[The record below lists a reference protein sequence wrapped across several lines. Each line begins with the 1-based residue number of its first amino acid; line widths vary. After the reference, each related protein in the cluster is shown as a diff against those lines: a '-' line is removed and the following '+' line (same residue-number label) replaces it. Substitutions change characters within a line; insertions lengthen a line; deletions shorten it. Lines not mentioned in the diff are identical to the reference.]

1 MRLADKF
8 GIRGLGLSRN
18 VIVLGLVSLF
28 NDASSEM
35 IYPLLPLFITMT
47 LGASVQVLGIIEGI
61 AESTA
66 AILKLFSG
74 WLSDKLGRRKS
85 MVVAGYT
92 LSSLTRPLM
101 AIATTSWHV
110 LVVRFGDRVGKG
122 VRTAPRDALIAD
134 STDPSLRGRAFGFH
148 RAMDHSGA
156 IIGPLLAMI
165 VLALSKDNYRLVF
178 WLAVIPAAFSVILLI
193 LRSQEI
199 KPRQT
204 SRPPSLRLGQFD
216 ANFRWFL
223 FVVILFTLGNSSD
236 AFLLL
241 RAKQTGLSSS
251 LIPLLWVFLHVV
263 KMITSLLGGIWSDRI
278 GRKRT
283 IISGWLLYAF
293 VYGGLALANAPWHI
307 WALMGVY
314 GIFYGLTEGVEKA
327 LVADLVPADLRGTAF
342 GIYNFAIG
350 IGALPASLLMGIL
363 WDRIGPGTA
372 FAFGSAMALLASLMI
387 VRVKTSAIAVQQN
400 R

>member
-1 MRLADKF
+1 MKYPHKLRA
-8 GIRGLGLSRN
+8 RGLGLSRN
-18 VIVLGLVSLF
+18 VIVLGLVSLC

-35 IYPLLPLFITMT
+35 IYPLLPLFITIT
-47 LGASVQVLGIIEGI
+47 LGASVEVLGIIEGI

-66 AILKLFSG
+66 SVLKLFSG
-74 WLSDKLGRRKS
+74 WLSDKLGRRKTLA
-85 MVVAGYT
+85 VAGYT

-101 AIATTSWHV
+101 AMATVSWHV

-134 STDPSLRGRAFGFH
+134 STDPASRGRAFGFH
-148 RAMDHSGA
+148 RAMDHAGA

-165 VLALSKDNYRLVF
+165 VLALSSNNYRLVF
-178 WLAVIPAAFSVILLI
+178 WLAVIPAMFGVILLI
-193 LRSQEI
+193 LRTQEI
-199 KPRQT
+199 KPQRL
-204 SRPPSLRLGQFD
+204 SSPPSLRLGQFD
-216 ANFRWFL
+216 ANFRRFL
-223 FVVILFTLGNSSD
+223 FVIILFTLGNSSD

-263 KMITSLLGGIWSDRI
+263 KMTTSFLGGVWSDRI

-283 IISGWLLYAF
+283 IISGWLLYSF
-293 VYGGLALANAPWHI
+293 VYGGLALADAPWHI

-327 LVADLVPADLRGTAF
+327 LVADLVSPAQRGTAF

-363 WDRIGPGTA
+363 WHRIGPGTA

-387 VRVKTSAIAVQQN
+387 VRVKTSGIGISKN
-400 R
+400 L